1 MSLDES
7 SDGNCIVCSK
17 DLSNASGVAHLYH
30 EGRRFSLC
38 CPMCVQMFQR
48 APGRFARGETPK
60 TLVEELLDEIKWK
73 ETGRW

>member
-1 MSLDES
+1 MNPDES
-7 SDGNCIVCSK
+7 SDGNCLVCGK
-17 DLSNASGVAHLYH
+17 DLNGASGVAHLYH

-48 APGRFARGETPK
+48 APGRFARGENPM
-60 TLVEELLDEIKWK
+60 TLMEELLAEIKWK

>member
-1 MSLDES
+1 MNPDES
-7 SDGNCIVCSK
+7 SDGNCIVCAK
-17 DLSNASGVAHLYH
+17 DLSNAAGIAHLYH

-38 CPMCVQMFQR
+38 CPICVQMFQR
-48 APGRFARGETPK
+48 APGRFARGESPK